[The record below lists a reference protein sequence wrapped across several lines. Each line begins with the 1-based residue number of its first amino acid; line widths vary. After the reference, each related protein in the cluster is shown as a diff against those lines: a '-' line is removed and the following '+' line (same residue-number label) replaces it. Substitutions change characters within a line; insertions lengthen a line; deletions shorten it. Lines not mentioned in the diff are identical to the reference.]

1 MGMRLYCSTVALA
14 GLCLLHSSTVAA
26 GATNITKA
34 FIVFSNHLD
43 IGYTDN
49 KVSQFPKAHTH
60 Q

>member
-1 MGMRLYCSTVALA
+1 MRLSAALA
-14 GLCLLHSSTVAA
+14 ALCLLLHLSTTIA

-49 KVSQFPKAHTH
+49 KVSRFPIRWLPTTTIR
-60 Q
+60 